1 MCYKFNKT
9 YQYAAVCR
17 FRSGTYA
24 LAALLQSFAL
34 TDEQIKE
41 LEEILEKSRERGT
54 DGNAPETA
62 GTKMKRLAQGRAA
75 DQDEKAFEMVGWDAP
90 QEVKDAC
97 MGIRGSGMMSH
108 IPQMMVIENK
118 GPSLFLF
125 LTKGRDISHLN
136 GFCYSF
142 NR

>member
-1 MCYKFNKT
+1 MPSRSWIGTEGGEGLSSKNNKKP
-9 YQYAAVCR
+9 Q
-17 FRSGTYA
+17 
-24 LAALLQSFAL
+24 
-34 TDEQIKE
+34 
-41 LEEILEKSRERGT
+41 GT

-90 QEVKDAC
+90 QEVKDAWMDAVKEVNANG

>member
-1 MCYKFNKT
+1 MPSRLWIGTEGGEGLSSKNNKKP
-9 YQYAAVCR
+9 Q
-17 FRSGTYA
+17 
-24 LAALLQSFAL
+24 
-34 TDEQIKE
+34 
-41 LEEILEKSRERGT
+41 GT

-90 QEVKDAC
+90 QEVKDAWMDAAKEVNANG

>member
-1 MCYKFNKT
+1 MPSRSWIGTEGGKGLSSKNNKKP
-9 YQYAAVCR
+9 Q
-17 FRSGTYA
+17 
-24 LAALLQSFAL
+24 
-34 TDEQIKE
+34 
-41 LEEILEKSRERGT
+41 GT

-90 QEVKDAC
+90 QEVKDAWMDAVKEVNANG

-136 GFCYSF
+136 GVCYSF

>member
-1 MCYKFNKT
+1 MPSRSWIGTEGGKGLSSKNNKKP
-9 YQYAAVCR
+9 Q
-17 FRSGTYA
+17 
-24 LAALLQSFAL
+24 
-34 TDEQIKE
+34 
-41 LEEILEKSRERGT
+41 GT
-54 DGNAPETA
+54 DVNAPETA

-90 QEVKDAC
+90 QEVKNAWMDAAKEVNANG

-125 LTKGRDISHLN
+125 FNKGEGYIPFEWLLLQLQQMR
-136 GFCYSF
+136 
-142 NR
+142 

>member
-1 MCYKFNKT
+1 MPSRSWIGTEGGKGLSSKNNKKP
-9 YQYAAVCR
+9 Q
-17 FRSGTYA
+17 
-24 LAALLQSFAL
+24 
-34 TDEQIKE
+34 
-41 LEEILEKSRERGT
+41 GT

-90 QEVKDAC
+90 QEVKNAWMDAAKEVNANG

-125 LTKGRDISHLN
+125 FNKGEGYIPFEWLLLQLQQMR
-136 GFCYSF
+136 
-142 NR
+142 

>member
-1 MCYKFNKT
+1 MPSRSWIGTEGGKGLSSKNNK
-9 YQYAAVCR
+9 
-17 FRSGTYA
+17 
-24 LAALLQSFAL
+24 
-34 TDEQIKE
+34 KP
-41 LEEILEKSRERGT
+41 RGT

-90 QEVKDAC
+90 QEVKDAWMDAVKEVNANG

>member
-1 MCYKFNKT
+1 MPSRSWIGTEGGKGLSSKNNKKP
-9 YQYAAVCR
+9 Q
-17 FRSGTYA
+17 
-24 LAALLQSFAL
+24 
-34 TDEQIKE
+34 
-41 LEEILEKSRERGT
+41 GT

-75 DQDEKAFEMVGWDAP
+75 DQDEKAFEMVGRDAP
-90 QEVKDAC
+90 QEVKDAWMDAAKEVNANG

>member
-1 MCYKFNKT
+1 MPSRSWIGTEGGKGLSSKNNKKP
-9 YQYAAVCR
+9 Q
-17 FRSGTYA
+17 
-24 LAALLQSFAL
+24 
-34 TDEQIKE
+34 
-41 LEEILEKSRERGT
+41 GT

-90 QEVKDAC
+90 QEVKDAWMDAAKEVNANG

-125 LTKGRDISHLN
+125 FNKGEGYIPFEWLLLQLQQMR
-136 GFCYSF
+136 
-142 NR
+142 